1 MEDRELHEQVARVE
15 TLLEHME
22 SLPDPHARATAEE
35 TVRALVELYGEGLS
49 RITEQVVQLAGEDA
63 LQVLA
68 ADELVSHLLLLHG
81 LHPVAV
87 ESRVAQ
93 ALEEVR
99 PYLRSHSGNVEF
111 LGVAEGKAR
120 LRLEGS
126 CRGCPSSAITL
137 KLAIE
142 EAIAKFAPDLNG
154 IETEDALDTAP
165 PRSARPGSSPVTF
178 VPRPKRA
185 G

>member
-1 MEDRELHEQVARVE
+1 MEDRDIQERVARVE
-15 TLLEHME
+15 TLLDELE
-22 SLPDPHARATAEE
+22 TLPDPHAKATAEE
-35 TVRALVELYGEGLS
+35 AVRAVVELYGEGLA
-49 RITEQVVQLAGEDA
+49 RATETVARLGGADA
-63 LQVLA
+63 LHALA

-81 LHPVAV
+81 LHPDTV
-87 ESRVAQ
+87 ESRVAR

-99 PYLRSHSGNVEF
+99 PYLQSHGGNVEF

-142 EAIAKFAPDLNG
+142 EAIAKFAPDLDG
-154 IETEDALDTAP
+154 IEAEDAVP
-165 PRSARPGSSPVTF
+165 PRRARPGSSPVTF
-178 VPRPKRA
+178 VPRSKRA